1 MFHYLLLTLS
11 LLANTV
17 GANGLATKIE
27 QPITRTPAN
36 TQVNTSPSTKA
47 LPVPK
52 ALPKLGNLESLKME
66 TQSYLVFDPKSATVL
81 IEKNGYAKRPM
92 ASTVKIMTAIL
103 TVERTKL
110 DDVVTVS
117 ANAAVQPGSSAGLKN
132 GEQVTVKNLLYGLM
146 LNSGNDAAMALAEK
160 ISGSK
165 ESFVILMNQ
174 RAMQLG
180 LTQFHASDPAGLD
193 ENPVT
198 GSVISPY
205 NLAKLLSYSLKYN
218 ALKDIMKTKS
228 IEFTDTAGKN
238 PRTLNNSNR
247 FVTFDDPRILGGK
260 TGTGSNIGSGGAGHV
275 LVAALEQNG
284 YTLIGVAAGT
294 YADKPTASYEQNKK
308 LLNFAF
314 ENINPKVSQ

>member
-27 QPITRTPAN
+27 RPITKPVKN
-36 TQVNTSPSTKA
+36 TQVNTSPVINA
-47 LPVPK
+47 LPIPR
-52 ALPKLGNLESLKME
+52 ALPKLDNPGGLKME
-66 TQSYLVFDPKSATVL
+66 SQAYLVFEPKSATVL
-81 IEKNGYAKRPM
+81 VEKNGYVKRPM

-103 TVERTKL
+103 TVERVKL
-110 DDVVTVS
+110 DDVVTIS
-117 ANAAVQPGSSAGLKN
+117 ANAAAQPGSSAGLIN

-146 LNSGNDAAMALAEK
+146 LNSGNDAAMALAEN

-165 ESFVILMNQ
+165 DSFVILMNQ
-174 RAMQLG
+174 RALQLG

-198 GSVISPY
+198 GSVMSPY
-205 NLAKLLSYSLKYN
+205 NLSKLLSYSLKYN
-218 ALKDIMKTKS
+218 VLKDIMKTKS

-247 FVTFDDPRILGGK
+247 FVTFDDPRVIGGK
-260 TGTGSNIGSGGAGHV
+260 TGTGSNISSGGAGHV

-294 YADKPTASYEQNKK
+294 HADKPTASYEQNKK

-314 ENINPKVSQ
+314 ENINPKAAQ